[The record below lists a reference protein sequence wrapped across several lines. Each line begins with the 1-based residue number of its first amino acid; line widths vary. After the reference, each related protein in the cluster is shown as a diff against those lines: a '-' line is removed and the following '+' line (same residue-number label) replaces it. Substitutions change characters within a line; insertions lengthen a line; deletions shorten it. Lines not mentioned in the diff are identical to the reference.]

1 VVNLYGGPLSI
12 LCRLVKWSQR
22 LHCDT

>member
-1 VVNLYGGPLSI
+1 VNLYGGPLSI